1 MNNIENFVSEKKY
14 TDAIQEC
21 VRNNFNNFGL
31 LLSYATS
38 STEYVDQF
46 SNNINGISKEGKI
59 INEISVEEDENPSLL
74 SDDDSDDKKLIRVKL
89 LCHWESPAVIREV
102 WNKLSKNSDYTWNNI
117 KLVLDDNPDYY
128 VVINSPWNNENV
140 NPAKTIVFTMEPF
153 MDTKNKNI
161 WGEWANPDPNK
172 FFRVLNHYKDYNN
185 ICWEIS
191 STYKELQTM
200 PIKKTESVLST
211 VLSDK
216 YHDPGHIKR
225 VDFVKFIE
233 KKGLPIHVY
242 GSNRWGYKDYKGS
255 LPAHTKDNGVF
266 PYKYIFNCENHSLK
280 NYLTEK
286 LIDGILAECLVF
298 YSGCYNAREFI
309 DERAFVYLELSN
321 FEEDYKKVKNAIE
334 NNLWEERLPYIR
346 ESKRKILEYLQ
357 FFPRLERIITKTE
370 DVKYT
375 S

>member
-1 MNNIENFVSEKKY
+1 MNNIEKFVSEKNY

-21 VRNNFNNFGL
+21 VRNDLNNFGL

-38 STEYVDQF
+38 STKYVNQF
-46 SNNINGISKEGKI
+46 SNNIKGISNEGKI
-59 INEISVEEDENPSLL
+59 INEICGEEDENSSLL
-74 SDDDSDDKKLIRVKL
+74 SDDDSGDKKFVRVKL
-89 LCHWESPAVIREV
+89 LCHWESPENIRGI
-102 WNKLSKNSDYTWNNI
+102 WNKLSKNGDYTWNNI
-117 KLVLDDNPDYY
+117 KLVLEDNPDYY
-128 VVINSPWNNENV
+128 VVINSPWKNEKV
-140 NPAKTIVFTMEPF
+140 DPAKTIVFS
-153 MDTKNKNI
+153 MDTTNKNI
-161 WGEWANPDPNK
+161 CGEWANPDPNK
-172 FFRVLNHYKDYNN
+172 FFKVLNHSKDYNN
-185 ICWEIS
+185 ICWKIS
-191 STYKELQTM
+191 STYQELKTI

-211 VLSDK
+211 ILSDK
-216 YHDPGHIKR
+216 YSDSGQIKK
-225 VDFVKFIE
+225 VDFVKFME
-233 KKGLPIHVY
+233 RKGLSIHVH
-242 GSNRWGYKDYKGS
+242 GDNKRGYKDYKGS
-255 LPAHTKDNGVF
+255 LPIYKNDDGVF

-286 LIDGILAECLVF
+286 LIDGILGECLVF

-309 DERAFVYLELSN
+309 DERSFVYLELSN

-357 FFPRLERIITKTE
+357 FFPRLERIINKTE